1 MPFYQNPFTAD
12 FEGNWLLG
20 DRQHIPKYVV
30 SGNKGRGDEFVTV
43 HAEGPYDLS
52 GNDVDS
58 NAKAVLNIE
67 YALHDFKK
75 WASLAVTIS
84 ASSLA
89 ATTPEEVATS
99 LNNNDTF
106 AGLFTATTSGKFANG
121 NTRLEIKQKH
131 PVNSMRFYIK
141 NGQAESV
148 LLFNKKAG
156 VGEIPSFFGRHTIA
170 NRYTYDDSVNM
181 LIELDVSGSN
191 IDAAVVDNAV
201 NFKGES
207 LGLNSSVVQDDYQLL
222 NGKSG
227 LFTFQKITVDGSDR
241 ITQIIEYHAGAG
253 AGDMARKT
261 KYTYTSTNTK
271 PDQITEEPYTLTA
284 SDLVTP

>member
-30 SGNKGRGDEFVTV
+30 KGNRGRTDELVTV

-52 GNDVDS
+52 GNDADS
-58 NAKAVLNIE
+58 NAKNVLNIE
-67 YALHDFKK
+67 YALHDFTK
-75 WASLAVTIS
+75 WASLAVTITADTLS
-84 ASSLA
+84 
-89 ATTPEEVATS
+89 ATTPAEIAES
-99 LNNNDTF
+99 LNDDSTF
-106 AGLFTATTSGKFANG
+106 ADYFTATTTGKFNSG
-121 NTRLEIKQKH
+121 NARLEIKQKH

-156 VGEIPSFFGRHTIA
+156 VSEIPSFFGRHTIA
-170 NRYTYDDSVNM
+170 NRFTYDDSVNM
-181 LIELDVSGSN
+181 LIELDVSGSD
-191 IDAAVVDNAV
+191 IDAAVVNNAV
-201 NFKGES
+201 DHKGDS
-207 LGLNSSVVQDDYQLL
+207 LNLNASVVQDDYQLL
-222 NGKSG
+222 AGKSG

-271 PDQITEEPYTLTA
+271 PDQITEEP
-284 SDLVTP
+284 